1 MKKILIYT
9 LLLLSP
15 FFTLPTAAESLGQ
28 WKAYMAYHD
37 ITAIEPAGKYIYV
50 LASDNLFSYNY
61 NDSSIDTYDKM
72 NSLSDCGIVNIMWND
87 TAKRLIILYDNY
99 NIDLLDNNGEV
110 ENIPDY
116 YNKSMTQQKTVNDI
130 YMYNEYAYLST
141 AFGIIKINMKAAEVS
156 DTYQIGVNVNYC
168 YIKDGSIYA
177 VSTDGVYSASLKA
190 NLLDPNTWQKTDVTP
205 EARQKQQ
212 RTNVYDDTNH
222 CYWTVDDEGL
232 LMAYIKDTDGTKT
245 NLRTGINPDGPKYN
259 HFFFMKFVDGTLY
272 TTGGGESNQ
281 TFLKRTGTIQVL
293 NGSDWTIYEDNLNE
307 KTGYYYQDISCLD
320 IDPRD
325 KSHVFAGSSRS
336 GVYEFRDGKYV
347 KNWTYDNTNGALT
360 CVLPNNHNYVI
371 INGLTFDSEGN
382 LWVLDSWSEKPV
394 VQYSKEGN
402 WNEKHNSAISAMHDG
417 LASLRS
423 PFFDSRGLLWF
434 TNDSWSET
442 ALFCM
447 DPNTLQANIYNNFTN
462 QDGTVVGA
470 HSVRCTVE
478 DRSNNIWIGTIEGPL
493 MLTAEDIANGNKTFT
508 QVKVP
513 RNDGTNYADYL
524 LAGIDISC
532 IAIDGGGRKWF
543 GTYDNGVY
551 LISEDNNT
559 QLQHFT
565 TNNSQ
570 LLSNTIE
577 AIAINGTTGEV
588 FIGTEKGLCSYMS
601 DATTPNDSMSKD
613 NVWAYPNPV
622 TPDYTGLITVTGLS
636 YDADVKIVTVNGT
649 LVAQGRS
656 NGGSFTWDGNDLN
669 GKRVASGV
677 YMVETAKSNGSSGT
691 VCKIAVV
698 N

>member
-222 CYWTVDDEGL
+222 CYWTVDNEGL

-394 VQYSKEGN
+394 VQYSRSEERRVGKEC
-402 WNEKHNSAISAMHDG
+402 IS
-417 LASLRS
+417 RWS
-423 PFFDSRGLLWF
+423 P
-434 TNDSWSET
+434 
-442 ALFCM
+442 
-447 DPNTLQANIYNNFTN
+447 Y
-462 QDGTVVGA
+462 
-470 HSVRCTVE
+470 H
-478 DRSNNIWIGTIEGPL
+478 
-493 MLTAEDIANGNKTFT
+493 
-508 QVKVP
+508 
-513 RNDGTNYADYL
+513 
-524 LAGIDISC
+524 
-532 IAIDGGGRKWF
+532 
-543 GTYDNGVY
+543 
-551 LISEDNNT
+551 
-559 QLQHFT
+559 
-565 TNNSQ
+565 
-570 LLSNTIE
+570 
-577 AIAINGTTGEV
+577 
-588 FIGTEKGLCSYMS
+588 
-601 DATTPNDSMSKD
+601 
-613 NVWAYPNPV
+613 
-622 TPDYTGLITVTGLS
+622 
-636 YDADVKIVTVNGT
+636 
-649 LVAQGRS
+649 
-656 NGGSFTWDGNDLN
+656 
-669 GKRVASGV
+669 
-677 YMVETAKSNGSSGT
+677 
-691 VCKIAVV
+691 
-698 N
+698 